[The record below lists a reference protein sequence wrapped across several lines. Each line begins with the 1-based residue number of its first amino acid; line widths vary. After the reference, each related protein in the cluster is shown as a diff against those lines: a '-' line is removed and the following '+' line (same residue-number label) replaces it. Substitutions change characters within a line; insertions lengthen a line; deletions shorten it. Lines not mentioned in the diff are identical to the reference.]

1 MSRISV
7 NCQINPEP
15 LHLKRGHIQ
24 SICLVLVGTYAFPGI
39 FKTIN
44 KHIARKFVKELMD
57 VGIILYVVALSWGA
71 PVYLEDG
78 SGSFQICSCGF
89 EFGFDDEP
97 SASGTKID
105 SVIGNW
111 EVKRHRKL
119 QYLSSKSDQYKELL
133 TNLRCIGIELS
144 T

>member
-1 MSRISV
+1 MGKIIKDVTFRNGEKATMFKHANGYWHCPVCGS
-7 NCQINPEP
+7 PELGSP
-15 LHLKRGHIQ
+15 
-24 SICLVLVGTYAFPGI
+24 A
-39 FKTIN
+39 
-44 KHIARKFVKELMD
+44 
-57 VGIILYVVALSWGA
+57 
-71 PVYLEDG
+71 YLEDG

-97 SASGTKID
+97 SASGAKID

-133 TNLRCIGIELS
+133 TNLRCIGIELN